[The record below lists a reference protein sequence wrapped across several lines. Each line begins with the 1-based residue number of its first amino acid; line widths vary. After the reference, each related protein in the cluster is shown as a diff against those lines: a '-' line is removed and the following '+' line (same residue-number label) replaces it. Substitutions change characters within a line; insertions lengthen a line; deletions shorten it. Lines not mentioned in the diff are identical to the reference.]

1 MDNIINIAGLN
12 VLYSEIYQDINPLC
26 LILMLLV
33 FFGVIGFFSYFY
45 AVLWDD
51 FNTKKKMI
59 IGIIVL
65 IAFFAIEIFLYH
77 LGENKFFI
85 YYVSFDENCNIT
97 EVVKEYKIIDNKG
110 ELYLLVDKN
119 SKIYSEPTL

>member
-1 MDNIINIAGLN
+1 MNDTINIPGLN
-12 VLYSEIYQDINPLC
+12 MLYSEIYHDINPIC
-26 LILMLLV
+26 LILMLFV
-33 FFGVIGFFSYFY
+33 FFGIIGFFCYFY
-45 AVLWDD
+45 ISLWDD
-51 FNTKKKMI
+51 FSIKKKMI
-59 IGIIVL
+59 IGITVL
-65 IAFFAIEIFLYH
+65 IAFFAIEIVLYH
-77 LGENKFFI
+77 LGENKYFG